1 MDKRIYNF
9 LDRIVGHNVK
19 YVLVG
24 EGPNWKQYSINSDKK
39 IRILEFRVFDGNEK
53 VAIFR
58 DSKRLC
64 DMVSGFF
71 GINEQESAKYIK
83 YWFGDTHNLNKV
95 KDILKFTN
103 LTI

>member
-1 MDKRIYNF
+1 MEKRIYNF

-19 YVLVG
+19 CILVS
-24 EGPNWKQYSINSDKK
+24 EGTNWKHYMINSDKK
-39 IRILEFRVFDGNEK
+39 IRILEFRVFDGDEK

-58 DSKRLC
+58 DAKLC

-71 GINEQESAKYIK
+71 GIDEQESAKYIK

-103 LTI
+103 LTF